1 MHTFNSESHLP
12 PVNIFF
18 FVKIPAVK
26 TRLVPTCYLCVFRV
40 REGWDQ
46 VEAREDSWKGT
57 KENFF
62 IALLLLPASKLP
74 YLGKQ
79 SEPRENARTR
89 GLSPAFSRDSL
100 HSACVASVSNRVIAR
115 KLERKQ
121 KKKKRFQSSYCAK
134 VRADPLPRH
143 SFFFLLLS
151 QFSRRT
157 SRGNA
162 CYAGYA
168 LLAQVG
174 ELARRLSLPWGLHE
188 FPRASTY
195 PRSSLTPKK
204 VRVCILKDYKHM
216 VKKNPVARSKIST
229 LIKSPRYFSQWT
241 FNLSTVTS
249 YSGMEGESLPQLWLE
264 ESYSDV

>member
-1 MHTFNSESHLP
+1 MPCILSIPNPTSPTST
-12 PVNIFF
+12 FF

-26 TRLVPTCYLCVFRV
+26 TRLVPTCYLCVLRV

-100 HSACVASVSNRVIAR
+100 HLACVASVSNRVIAR

-121 KKKKRFQSSYCAK
+121 EKKSVSNRVIARKLERTPFP
-134 VRADPLPRH
+134 VIH
-143 SFFFLLLS
+143 FFF
-151 QFSRRT
+151 
-157 SRGNA
+157 
-162 CYAGYA
+162 A
-168 LLAQVG
+168 LV
-174 ELARRLSLPWGLHE
+174 
-188 FPRASTY
+188 
-195 PRSSLTPKK
+195 
-204 VRVCILKDYKHM
+204 
-216 VKKNPVARSKIST
+216 PV
-229 LIKSPRYFSQWT
+229 F
-241 FNLSTVTS
+241 
-249 YSGMEGESLPQLWLE
+249 
-264 ESYSDV
+264 

>member
-1 MHTFNSESHLP
+1 M
-12 PVNIFF
+12 
-18 FVKIPAVK
+18 
-26 TRLVPTCYLCVFRV
+26 

-100 HSACVASVSNRVIAR
+100 HLACVASVSNRVIAR

-121 KKKKRFQSSYCAK
+121 KKKSVSNRVIARKLERTPFP
-134 VRADPLPRH
+134 VIH
-143 SFFFLLLS
+143 FFFLLSS

-168 LLAQVG
+168 SLAQVG
-174 ELARRLSLPWGLHE
+174 ELALRLSLPWGLHQ

-195 PRSSLTPKK
+195 PRSSLTRKK
-204 VRVCILKDYKHM
+204 VRVCILKDCQH
-216 VKKNPVARSKIST
+216 PGGGGGT
-229 LIKSPRYFSQWT
+229 P
-241 FNLSTVTS
+241 
-249 YSGMEGESLPQLWLE
+249 
-264 ESYSDV
+264 

>member
-1 MHTFNSESHLP
+1 MPCILSIPNPTSP
-12 PVNIFF
+12 PSTFF
-18 FVKIPAVK
+18 FCQNPRCKDQ
-26 TRLVPTCYLCVFRV
+26 TRTHLLFMCFSGERRLGSGWGARGLME
-40 REGWDQ
+40 RDEG
-46 VEAREDSWKGT
+46 K
-57 KENFF
+57 FF
-62 IALLLLPASKLP
+62 YCSCLLLLPASKLP

-100 HSACVASVSNRVIAR
+100 HLACVARVSNRVIAR

-121 KKKKRFQSSYCAK
+121 KKKRVQSSYCAK

-143 SFFFLLLS
+143 SFFFLLSS

-174 ELARRLSLPWGLHE
+174 ELACRLSLPWGLHQ
-188 FPRASTY
+188 FPGASTY
-195 PRSSLTPKK
+195 PRSSLTRKK
-204 VRVCILKDYKHM
+204 VRVCILKDCQHI
-216 VKKNPVARSKIST
+216 VKKNSVARSKIST
-229 LIKSPRYFSQWT
+229 LIKSPRYFFQWI

-249 YSGMEGESLPQLWLE
+249 YSRMEGESLPRL
-264 ESYSDV
+264 

>member
-1 MHTFNSESHLP
+1 M
-12 PVNIFF
+12 
-18 FVKIPAVK
+18 
-26 TRLVPTCYLCVFRV
+26 

-100 HSACVASVSNRVIAR
+100 YLACVASVSNRVIAR

-121 KKKKRFQSSYCAK
+121 KKKKRVQSSYCAK

-143 SFFFLLLS
+143 SFFFALVPVFETNLARKRLLRRLR
-151 QFSRRT
+151 FTRPSRRACSQAIPSMGSPSVPSRLKLPSIFSHPQKGT
-157 SRGNA
+157 SLYIKRLPTYSEKEPSREVENFDSDKEPTVFFSVDFQSFN
-162 CYAGYA
+162 CYF
-168 LLAQVG
+168 V
-174 ELARRLSLPWGLHE
+174 
-188 FPRASTY
+188 
-195 PRSSLTPKK
+195 
-204 VRVCILKDYKHM
+204 
-216 VKKNPVARSKIST
+216 
-229 LIKSPRYFSQWT
+229 
-241 FNLSTVTS
+241 
-249 YSGMEGESLPQLWLE
+249 
-264 ESYSDV
+264 

>member
-1 MHTFNSESHLP
+1 MLCILSIPNPTSPTST
-12 PVNIFF
+12 FF

-100 HSACVASVSNRVIAR
+100 YLACVASVSNRVI
-115 KLERKQ
+115 
-121 KKKKRFQSSYCAK
+121 
-134 VRADPLPRH
+134 
-143 SFFFLLLS
+143 
-151 QFSRRT
+151 
-157 SRGNA
+157 
-162 CYAGYA
+162 
-168 LLAQVG
+168 
-174 ELARRLSLPWGLHE
+174 PWGLHQ
-188 FPRASTY
+188 FPRASSY
-195 PRSSLTPKK
+195 PRSSLTRKK
-204 VRVCILKDYKHM
+204 VRVCILKDCQHI
-216 VKKNPVARSKIST
+216 VKKNPVARSKISI
-229 LIKSPRYFSQWT
+229 LIKSPRYFFQWI

-249 YSGMEGESLPQLWLE
+249 YSRMEGGSLPRL
-264 ESYSDV
+264 

>member
-1 MHTFNSESHLP
+1 MPCILSIPNPTSPTSTFY
-12 PVNIFF
+12 

-89 GLSPAFSRDSL
+89 GLSPAFLRDSL
-100 HSACVASVSNRVIAR
+100 HLACVASVSNRVIAR

-121 KKKKRFQSSYCAK
+121 KKKKRVQSSYCAK

-143 SFFFLLLS
+143 SFFFC
-151 QFSRRT
+151 SRPSFLDEPRKET
-157 SRGNA
+157 
-162 CYAGYA
+162 
-168 LLAQVG
+168 LATQ
-174 ELARRLSLPWGLHE
+174 ATLH
-188 FPRASTY
+188 S
-195 PRSSLTPKK
+195 PK
-204 VRVCILKDYKHM
+204 
-216 VKKNPVARSKIST
+216 
-229 LIKSPRYFSQWT
+229 
-241 FNLSTVTS
+241 
-249 YSGMEGESLPQLWLE
+249 
-264 ESYSDV
+264 

>member
-1 MHTFNSESHLP
+1 MERDEGK
-12 PVNIFF
+12 FF
-18 FVKIPAVK
+18 Y
-26 TRLVPTCYLCVFRV
+26 C
-40 REGWDQ
+40 
-46 VEAREDSWKGT
+46 SS
-57 KENFF
+57 F
-62 IALLLLPASKLP
+62 IACEQAPLFGQAKRASRKCANEGPFPCLLARLAS
-74 YLGKQ
+74 LGLRSKRFQ
-79 SEPRENARTR
+79 SSYCAKVRAEAKKK
-89 GLSPAFSRDSL
+89 
-100 HSACVASVSNRVIAR
+100 SVSNRVIAR
-115 KLERKQ
+115 KLERTP
-121 KKKKRFQSSYCAK
+121 FP
-134 VRADPLPRH
+134 VIH
-143 SFFFLLLS
+143 FFLLSS

-229 LIKSPRYFSQWT
+229 LIKSPRYFFQCT

-249 YSGMEGESLPQLWLE
+249 YSRMEGESLPQLWLE
-264 ESYSDV
+264 ESYSNV